1 MADNYLN
8 KTGLQ
13 YFYNKLKNIFASKSA
28 LEALD
33 DKVDTIIDEG
43 GEPNTIETIS
53 VNNTGITPDVN
64 KNVNITVPT
73 KVSDLTNDGD
83 GSTGSRFA
91 TEAYVTTNGGKI
103 DKIQVNGSDQ
113 TITNKTVNIT
123 VPTKASDLTNDGD
136 GNSPFATQ
144 AYVTQN
150 GGKIDTIS
158 VNGTQQ
164 TITNKNVNITVPTKV
179 SDIQNDSNFQTD
191 TQVASAIS
199 AAVASA
205 YKYKGSV
212 ATVGD
217 LPASGN
223 TAGDVYDVQSTG
235 VNYAWTGTAWDALGS
250 YVDTSL
256 YWAKSEFTAITTAEI
271 DTITAA

>member
-1 MADNYLN
+1 MADSYVN

-53 VNNTGITPDVN
+53 VNNTGVTPDVN

-83 GSTGSRFA
+83 GSAGSKFA

-113 TITNKTVNIT
+113 TITNKTVNLS
-123 VPTKASDLTNDGD
+123 VPTKTSDLTNDGN
-136 GNSPFATQ
+136 GTSNFATE
-144 AYVTQN
+144 AYVNQN
-150 GGKIDTIS
+150 GGKIDKIQ
-158 VNGTQQ
+158 VNGTDQ
-164 TITNKNVNITVPTKV
+164 TITSKTVNISVPTKV
-179 SDIQNDSNFQTD
+179 SDLTNDSKFQTD

-212 ATVGD
+212 ATVAD

-256 YWAKSEFTAITTAEI
+256 YWAKSELVAVTTAEI